1 MHEGGIDIGLG
12 IAVPV
17 PAVMKLD
24 GVLFCLMQEI
34 LGFFNGLL
42 QWRLTMAFAMDEN
55 DVSFS
60 LEADFNFP

>member
-1 MHEGGIDIGLG
+1 
-12 IAVPV
+12 
-17 PAVMKLD
+17 MKLD

-60 LEADFNFP
+60 LKPF

>member
-34 LGFFNGLL
+34 RFFLNGLFVMK
-42 QWRLTMAFAMDEN
+42 RLTMA
-55 DVSFS
+55 S
-60 LEADFNFP
+60 LP